1 MSTIPNVP
9 YRLEFSVE
17 VPGTP
22 EQVWQAI
29 ATAKGM
35 SAWFAPTE
43 LEEREGGSLR
53 FVMGPEMDST
63 GQVTGWDPP
72 RRIVYE
78 EDWAALMGKD
88 PDTLSPLTSEFLVE
102 AQSGGTCVVRVTSS
116 GFGIGADWEQE
127 WWDTLGPGWM
137 PFFDN
142 LRLYLAHFP
151 GQEATHLEVT
161 ATHPGDAGGALVD
174 PARRARAGR
183 RGRDGRRARRHRHG
197 RARRRAADAGPAHR
211 AGARDAQRLRVGRWA
226 TARRRRVCGRTCSP
240 PTRRTTCGARSR
252 PGRPGCRGSPSRP
265 DLLRGTALAAGAPAY
280 SASPG

>member
-1 MSTIPNVP
+1 MSTTPNIP

-35 SAWFAPTE
+35 SAWFTPTE
-43 LEEREGGSLR
+43 MEEREGGSLH
-53 FVMGPEMDST
+53 FTMGPEMGSD

-102 AQSGGTCVVRVTSS
+102 AQSGGTCVVRVTTS
-116 GFGIGADWEQE
+116 GFGTGADWESE

-142 LRLYLAHFP
+142 LRLYLTHFP
-151 GQEATHLEVT
+151 GQEAAHLAVT
-161 ATHPGDAGGALVD
+161 ASHPGAPEALWSAMHDALGLGDEGSTADVRGATGTVERVGENQTLVRLTSPVPGMLSVFTYPESED
-174 PARRARAGR
+174 RSTAGVRAYLFSAG
-183 RGRDGRRARRHRHG
+183 
-197 RARRRAADAGPAHR
+197 AADYVQREEPAWR
-211 AGARDAQRLRVGRWA
+211 AWLQGLSVRA
-226 TARRRRVCGRTCSP
+226 
-240 PTRRTTCGARSR
+240 
-252 PGRPGCRGSPSRP
+252 
-265 DLLRGTALAAGAPAY
+265 
-280 SASPG
+280 